1 MADKKVKAEVKK
13 TVKVPKKAVAKEVPK
28 TAVKKEASVKLSL
41 KVVDFEGKSAGS
53 VSLPEEIFNVK
64 VSPKLISQAVRVY
77 LANQRSGT
85 AKAKTRGEVTG
96 TTKKIYRQKGTG
108 KARHG
113 AKKAPIFRGGGITF
127 GPVPHD
133 FSLKLSQKMRQK
145 ALFAALSE
153 KVKSEKILGVDAAGA
168 TGKTTQIQKALKVM
182 GLTNK
187 KGEANKVLFVTSAQ
201 DQEASRASRN
211 IGGLTA
217 VRAQSINIF
226 EVMKSNY
233 VVFAKN
239 AIAELSATFLKK

>member
-1 MADKKVKAEVKK
+1 MAEDKVKTQKSKLKTQKTVRVSKK
-13 TVKVPKKAVAKEVPK
+13 TEPKSSIKDTV
-28 TAVKKEASVKLSL
+28 VKLSL

-53 VSLPEEIFNVK
+53 VSLPDEIFNVK
-64 VSPKLISQAVRVY
+64 VSPKLISQAIRVY

-85 AKAKTRGEVTG
+85 AKAKTRGEVSG

-133 FSLKLSQKMRQK
+133 FSLKLSQKMKQK

-153 KVKSEKILGVDAAGA
+153 KLKSEKVLGIDATPA
-168 TGKTTQIQKALKVM
+168 TGKTSQVQKALRLM

-187 KGEANKVLFVTSAQ
+187 KDSANKVLFVTSALEK
-201 DQEASRASRN
+201 EASRASRN
-211 IGGLTA
+211 IGGLTV

-226 EVMKSNY
+226 EVMRNNY
-233 VVFAKN
+233 VVIAKN
-239 AIAELSATFLKK
+239 AVAELSKTFLKK